1 MASDIDEIMFEV
13 DAGYATAAERR
24 FYDGP
29 RRVTTEAHPFSE
41 RELAAFLASGEHTGL
56 E

>member
-13 DAGYATAAERR
+13 DAGFGTRAERR
-24 FYDGP
+24 QYEGAA
-29 RRVTTEAHPFSE
+29 RMTTKAHPFTE
-41 RELAAFLASGEHTGL
+41 DDLVAFLASGEHTGL